1 MTDKEKLREALE
13 AGLVATLTLQVVGHK
28 EPDTVEKVKRATG
41 LIQEALAS
49 LSIDEEIDRLRTE
62 NERLRKVL
70 NDIKIFALTGHH
82 GSHAEKATALEGIL
96 NMIDKAL
103 ANRRSEVMSENSDK
117 TGDSVDKYVLDPCP
131 FCSGEVFVFQAWP
144 NRWRVG
150 CNTNDCFTMPA
161 RHDVFFSS
169 PEEAIKHANQRDGY
183 WTQEDLDRAAEEA
196 EKMMDHFG
204 IERDQK

>member
-1 MTDKEKLREALE
+1 MDEWKYVEDELPLYSHWVIVWKPNGEPAVFEAQLSHTDK
-13 AGLVATLTLQVVGHK
+13 
-28 EPDTVEKVKRATG
+28 
-41 LIQEALAS
+41 S
-49 LSIDEEIDRLRTE
+49 
-62 NERLRKVL
+62 
-70 NDIKIFALTGHH
+70 GHH
-82 GSHAEKATALEGIL
+82 WNDAKDYST
-96 NMIDKAL
+96 IDIVAWMPL
-103 ANRRSEVMSENSDK
+103 PEPPNRRSEVMSENSDK